1 MPRIKLANWYGDH
14 KPGDEIDVDEV
25 TLKALHRDG
34 IVAEV
39 VGYDNGGV
47 LEPGST
53 EAVNASGETE
63 AVEAAP
69 QQEQP
74 AQPEPA
80 VETGRKR
87 R

>member
-14 KPGDEIDVDEV
+14 KPGDEIEVDEV
-25 TLKALHRDG
+25 ALKALHRDG

-39 VGYDNGGV
+39 IGYDNGGV
-47 LEPGST
+47 LEPGPT
-53 EAVNASGETE
+53 EATGTSGEAE
-63 AVEAAP
+63 AVQTVP
-69 QQEQP
+69 QP